1 MSIEAFEKHI
11 EITKRVMEWEKRH
24 PYLFSFIASLF
35 VTAFI
40 LFYAPPLEVSEEDLL
55 PSDNIQFL
63 DIDRIQA
70 QAARRISRPELSTDS
85 GEVDPTRS
93 DVERAEG
100 TSDDPNAVD
109 LAFQPN
115 VVPPR
120 MVGRLKKE
128 YPLSAREKA
137 VEATVRVQ
145 LLIASNGRV
154 KSVLPLNITLS
165 KQLPPEIQANLS
177 RAFARS
183 AIKMLQESRYSPPIV
198 NGKNVPVKYETTLR
212 FRLED
217 M

>member
-1 MSIEAFEKHI
+1 MSIEAFERHL
-11 EITKRVMEWEKRH
+11 EITKKVMAWEKRH
-24 PYLFSFIASLF
+24 PYLFSFIASLVIVSF
-35 VTAFI
+35 M
-40 LFYAPPLEVSEEDLL
+40 LFFSPPLEMSEEDLM

-70 QAARRISRPELSTDS
+70 QAARRVTRTEVSTTA
-85 GEVDPTRS
+85 GETDQSRS
-93 DVERAEG
+93 DVERAQG

-120 MVGRLKKE
+120 LVGRLRKE
-128 YPLSAREKA
+128 SPLIAREKA
-137 VEATVRVQ
+137 IEATVRVQ
-145 LLIASNGRV
+145 LLIASSGKV
-154 KSVLPLNITLS
+154 KSVLPLNISLS
-165 KQLPPEIQANLS
+165 KQLPPELQANMS
-177 RAFARS
+177 KAFART
-183 AIKMLQESRYSPPIV
+183 AIKMLMDIRYSPPIV

>member
-1 MSIEAFEKHI
+1 MSIEAFERHL
-11 EITKRVMEWEKRH
+11 EITKKVMAWEKRH
-24 PYLFSFIASLF
+24 PYRFSFIASLVIVSF
-35 VTAFI
+35 M
-40 LFYAPPLEVSEEDLL
+40 LFFSPPLEVSEEDLM
-55 PSDNIQFL
+55 PTDNIQFL

-70 QAARRISRPELSTDS
+70 QTARRVTRPELSTTS
-85 GEVDPTRS
+85 GETDPTNS
-93 DVERAEG
+93 DVERAQG

-120 MVGRLKKE
+120 LIGRLKKE
-128 YPLSAREKA
+128 YPLVAREKA
-137 VEATVRVQ
+137 IEATVRVQ
-145 LLIASNGRV
+145 LLISSSGRV

-165 KQLPPEIQANLS
+165 RQMPPEIQANIS
-177 RAFARS
+177 KAFART
-183 AIKMLQESRYSPPIV
+183 AIKMLKEIRYSPPIV